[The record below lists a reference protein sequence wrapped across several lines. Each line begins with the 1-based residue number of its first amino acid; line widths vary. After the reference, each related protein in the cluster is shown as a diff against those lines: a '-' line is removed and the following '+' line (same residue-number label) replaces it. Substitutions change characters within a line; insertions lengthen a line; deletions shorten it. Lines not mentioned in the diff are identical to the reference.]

1 MTQSGETRQELLDL
15 VQAHGYEVSAP
26 QLARWHRTGLLP
38 RPEQRSLGKGHGTR
52 TVYPS
57 GTGEQLLA
65 LCEIHADERRLLYVA
80 WRLWWAGFDVS
91 LKLVREFL
99 ERVAAEWD
107 RDVEPL
113 KDPETGEL
121 SEAALELLDEAATAR
136 YDARF
141 LRRARKR
148 VGSERFGTLMAVM
161 LAFASGAFVG
171 YSANPTESPDED
183 EQSLIEKG
191 LGLDRKR
198 IGRKIT
204 AKPSLINGFETTL
217 RVGSRL
223 FGEHAFSDVLTAAT
237 DRDLM
242 ETRDWARSIKISM
255 ELIGVL
261 AREQPESE
269 APKLLA
275 ISETVRETGPP
286 EQAILLF
293 SLLTWR
299 LWGPANVRENMDSYH
314 EQTQSVL
321 LGLRE
326 LGERQGGG
334 ANSFLHLYA
343 KDARAFDHS
352 EPDDEHR

>member
-1 MTQSGETRQELLDL
+1 MTQSGETRQELLNL
-15 VQAHGYEVSAP
+15 AQARGYEVSAP
-26 QLARWHRTGLLP
+26 QLARWHREGLIP
-38 RPEQRSLGKGHGTR
+38 RPEQRSLGKGHGTQ

-65 LCEIHADERRLLYVA
+65 FCEIHTGARRLSYVA
-80 WRLWWAGFDVS
+80 WRLWWAGYDVS
-91 LKLVREFL
+91 LKLVRAFL

-107 RDVEPL
+107 REMEPL
-113 KDPETGEL
+113 RNPETGEL

-136 YDARF
+136 YDVKF

-148 VGSERFGTLMAVM
+148 VGSKRFGTLMAVM
-161 LAFASGAFVG
+161 LAVASGVFGG
-171 YSANPTESPDED
+171 YSTNPTESTDED
-183 EQSLIEKG
+183 EQRIIEKG
-191 LGLDRKR
+191 LGLERGR

-204 AKPSLINGFETTL
+204 AKSSLIAGFENTL
-217 RVGSRL
+217 REGSRL
-223 FGEHAFSDVLTAAT
+223 FGGHPFSDVLTTAT
-237 DRDLM
+237 DSDLM
-242 ETRDWARSIKISM
+242 ETRDWARSLTLSM

-261 AREQPESE
+261 ARERPGSE

-275 ISETVRETGPP
+275 IGETVREAGAS
-286 EQAILLF
+286 EQAMLLL

-299 LWGPANVRENMDSYH
+299 LWGPSSVREDMDSYH
-314 EQTQSVL
+314 EQTRSVL

-326 LGERQGGG
+326 LGQRQGNG

-352 EPDDEHR
+352 GPDDEDR